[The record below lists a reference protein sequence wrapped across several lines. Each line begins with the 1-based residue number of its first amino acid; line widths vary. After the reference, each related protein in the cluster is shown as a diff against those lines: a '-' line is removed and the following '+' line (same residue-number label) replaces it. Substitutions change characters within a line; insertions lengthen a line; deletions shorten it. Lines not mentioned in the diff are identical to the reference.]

1 MRVPGAA
8 QHNRG
13 RTNLRNLPRH
23 RFVR

>member
-13 RTNLRNLPRH
+13 RTNLRSLPRP